1 MSTNPYKVEWTIDI
15 EAEGPKAAAEE
26 AHLCQL
32 EHPPFF
38 RVTNQVTGA
47 VFEVDLDVEETG
59 DPTPLTLT
67 SDLYWEQ
74 YQEHLKVIESAKN
87 AINDL
92 KKRYIETLPIKVGDK
107 VNVTALSW
115 RKVETSEV
123 LYVDKIALFHD
134 IEPEYLFL
142 KLKKDGSSSKVHKAC
157 YGITNV
163 EKI

>member
-38 RVTNQVTGA
+38 RVTNRVTGA
-47 VFEVDLDVEETG
+47 VFEVDLDTEETQ
-59 DPTPLTLT
+59 DPTPLILT

-74 YQEHLKVIESAKN
+74 YKSQLQIISDAKN

-92 KKRYIETLPIKVGDK
+92 KKRYIETLPIKAGDK
-107 VNVTALSW
+107 VRVSSKSW
-115 RKVETSEV
+115 KGVESTEE
-123 LYVDKIALFHD
+123 LYVDKVALFND

-142 KLKKDGSSSKVHKAC
+142 KIKKDGSPSQVHKAC
-157 YGITNV
+157 YGIFNV